1 MARSAVRDF
10 GSLPPPQPNGTSSV
24 KVISEEDW
32 GGEICSAR
40 RRP

>member
-1 MARSAVRDF
+1 MSLTSAR
-10 GSLPPPQPNGTSSV
+10 PNGTSSV
-24 KVISEEDW
+24 KVICEEDW